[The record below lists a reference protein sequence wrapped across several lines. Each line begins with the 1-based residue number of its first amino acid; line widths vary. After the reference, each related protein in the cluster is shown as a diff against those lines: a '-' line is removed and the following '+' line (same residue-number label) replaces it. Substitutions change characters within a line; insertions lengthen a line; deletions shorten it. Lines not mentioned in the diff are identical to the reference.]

1 LRGGLRAV
9 IKNEQSE
16 LSFESATEVY
26 VTGPSW
32 PSTAGVSVS
41 DAPMNPWSKQHW
53 NLTRQ
58 GEIYRQDQAKAMRLA
73 RVAGHNHPISARFEN
88 AE

>member
-1 LRGGLRAV
+1 MHEL
-9 IKNEQSE
+9 KNEQGE
-16 LSFESATEVY
+16 HGFEGAAEVY
-26 VTGPSW
+26 ITGPSW
-32 PSTAGVSVS
+32 PSTAGGNVN

-58 GEIYRQDQAKAMRLA
+58 GEIYKRDQAKAMRLA
-73 RVAGHNHPISARFEN
+73 RVAGHSDPISAHFEN